1 MGCKSRWMMGNLIE
15 NWSGWWWLEPW
26 NFDWLSISSMGVS
39 SSHWRTPSFFKR
51 LKTCYCTTNQ
61 MMFSWSHPDGHISCL
76 VFWSKKTPTAPGGQ
90 WPWCLCGSCEGVCRC
105 SSRCRRSQVSDSGSD
120 SSGSKYWD
128 LRCLAVSVMHCLLKS
143 QLFHQIQCTVAS
155 KSYKYLEYDSSH
167 VQYIRRLF
175 VH

>member
-1 MGCKSRWMMGNLIE
+1 MGHLIE

-26 NFDWLSISSMGVS
+26 NFHWLSISYMWFS

-61 MMFSWSHPDGHISCL
+61 MMFSWSHIVSGFLEQKNS
-76 VFWSKKTPTAPGGQ
+76 APGGQ

-105 SSRCRRSQVSDSGSD
+105 SPRCRRNRERFIVGIQG
-120 SSGSKYWD
+120 D
-128 LRCLAVSVMHCLLKS
+128 LRCLAVSVMHCLLLKS

-167 VQYIRRLF
+167 VQCIRRLF